1 MSDDDDEEVA
11 VARIDG
17 YEADALAT
25 DDEELEEDEDTLCTN
40 LKCCISI
47 HAVDKSEEGRR
58 RRRRK
63 TPLDFFTRSA
73 TKTIFFFERKN
84 NFFLLVRAHA
94 KKALRCFSMQRLAFA
109 LVMSASILL
118 VVVLAL
124 RCIIFRQFFF
134 FMPRVSRDNE
144 V

>member
-1 MSDDDDEEVA
+1 VSDDDDEEVA

-58 RRRRK
+58 RRRK
-63 TPLDFFTRSA
+63 TLWTFSRA
-73 TKTIFFFERKN
+73 ARQRQIFFFERKN

-109 LVMSASILL
+109 LVMSAAILL

>member
-1 MSDDDDEEVA
+1 MSDDDDDEEVA

-73 TKTIFFFERKN
+73 TKTIFFFASEKIT
-84 NFFLLVRAHA
+84 FFYLCAHTQ
-94 KKALRCFSMQRLAFA
+94 KRRCGA
-109 LVMSASILL
+109 SACN
-118 VVVLAL
+118 A
-124 RCIIFRQFFF
+124 
-134 FMPRVSRDNE
+134 
-144 V
+144 

>member
-47 HAVDKSEEGRR
+47 HAGRQ
-58 RRRRK
+58 
-63 TPLDFFTRSA
+63 
-73 TKTIFFFERKN
+73 E
-84 NFFLLVRAHA
+84 
-94 KKALRCFSMQRLAFA
+94 
-109 LVMSASILL
+109 
-118 VVVLAL
+118 
-124 RCIIFRQFFF
+124 
-134 FMPRVSRDNE
+134 
-144 V
+144 

>member
-1 MSDDDDEEVA
+1 MSDGNFFVVV

-47 HAVDKSEEGRR
+47 HAVDKSEEGR

>member
-58 RRRRK
+58 RRRK
-63 TPLDFFTRSA
+63 TLWTFSRAQRD
-73 TKTIFFFERKN
+73 KDNFFFERKN
-84 NFFLLVRAHA
+84 NFLLVRAHA

>member
-1 MSDDDDEEVA
+1 VSDDDDEEVA

-47 HAVDKSEEGRR
+47 HAVDKSEERRR

-63 TPLDFFTRSA
+63 TLWTFS
-73 TKTIFFFERKN
+73 
-84 NFFLLVRAHA
+84 RA
-94 KKALRCFSMQRLAFA
+94 QRDKDN
-109 LVMSASILL
+109 
-118 VVVLAL
+118 
-124 RCIIFRQFFF
+124 FFF
-134 FMPRVSRDNE
+134 FASEKITFYLCAHTQKRRCGASACNA
-144 V
+144 

>member
-47 HAVDKSEEGRR
+47 HAVEKRAARKKRKESEEGRR
-58 RRRRK
+58 RRRK
-63 TPLDFFTRSA
+63 TLLDF
-73 TKTIFFFERKN
+73 
-84 NFFLLVRAHA
+84 L
-94 KKALRCFSMQRLAFA
+94 
-109 LVMSASILL
+109 
-118 VVVLAL
+118 
-124 RCIIFRQFFF
+124 
-134 FMPRVSRDNE
+134 
-144 V
+144 